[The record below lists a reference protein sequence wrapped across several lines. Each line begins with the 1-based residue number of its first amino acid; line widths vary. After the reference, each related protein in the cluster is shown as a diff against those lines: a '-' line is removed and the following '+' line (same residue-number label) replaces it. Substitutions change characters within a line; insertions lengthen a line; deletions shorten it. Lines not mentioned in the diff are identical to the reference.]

1 MILYRNYGDVFGI
14 IDGIQDG
21 VTIPGSKNDK
31 QYYKLFCGIFWYFVV
46 LSGIFWYFLVFCG
59 IVRGL

>member
-1 MILYRNYGDVFGI
+1 MILVGIIWRCIGI

-31 QYYKLFCGIFWYFVV
+31 SYYKLFCGILWYCNGFVN
-46 LSGIFWYFLVFCG
+46 WYN
-59 IVRGL
+59 